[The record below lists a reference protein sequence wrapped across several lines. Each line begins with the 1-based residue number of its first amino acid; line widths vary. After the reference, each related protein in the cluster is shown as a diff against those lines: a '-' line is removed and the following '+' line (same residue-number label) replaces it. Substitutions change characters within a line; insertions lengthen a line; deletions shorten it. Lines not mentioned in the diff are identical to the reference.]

1 MKAVEVQ
8 VHWAG
13 ETLSKIYWDFN
24 CCDFQRMFLISVVGQ
39 EAFIEMEHVLQPV
52 NAKIKVDQFL
62 DLVPLGLY
70 TNI

>member
-1 MKAVEVQ
+1 
-8 VHWAG
+8 
-13 ETLSKIYWDFN
+13 
-24 CCDFQRMFLISVVGQ
+24 MFLISVVGQ

-70 TNI
+70 RKIWNHFFQK